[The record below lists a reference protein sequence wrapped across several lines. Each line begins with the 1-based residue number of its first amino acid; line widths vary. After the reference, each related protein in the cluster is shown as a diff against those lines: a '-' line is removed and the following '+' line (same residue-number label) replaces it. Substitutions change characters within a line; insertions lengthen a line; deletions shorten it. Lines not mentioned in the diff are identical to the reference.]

1 MLLELHIRNLAVI
14 EDARITLSPGLNV
27 FTGETGA
34 GKSLVIGAFEI
45 LLGLR
50 AATDML
56 RHGAEQG
63 LVSGLFQISHPDT
76 AFTVGKILDQ
86 DMAPGDELL
95 IVRKLFAS
103 GRTSV
108 SINGLPATNAMV
120 RRVGERLVDIHGQHD
135 HQYLLKPANQLQV
148 LDAFAR
154 CDQTRERFAA
164 RLAELRQMRRTRQE
178 LSAGSD
184 LRRQQLEL
192 YEFQADEIDT
202 IDPQP
207 GEFPELQARHRV
219 LNSIQ
224 RLQRDA
230 GQAHA
235 ALYEADNSVT
245 ERLQIIT
252 HLLLELA
259 DLDSSLQPIA
269 EQVRASTLSLQESAF
284 ELSRY
289 LDRLDY
295 DPAEAQEVEDRLNA
309 LNRLISKYGNGGL
322 DDDPIAPVLA
332 YRQQVGERIE
342 QLRAEGT
349 DLSGLDQKIQ
359 QTESELMALGSQLRT
374 ARTQAARQVIPR
386 IEAELKTLGMTEAV
400 FDIAFSEIDLKD
412 AGPTGLDAIEM
423 MIQTNPGLA
432 MQPLRKIASG
442 GEMSRVM
449 LAIKSVLAG
458 NDRISVLVFDEI
470 DANIGGRLG
479 TVIGGKL
486 RALSRGKGRPGKDTT
501 RPGRNRKSRSVK
513 KADSTISHQVLC
525 ITHLPQI
532 AAFADN
538 HLRIAKS
545 VSGHG
550 RSRLTRTTV
559 SPVTGKSRVEELAE
573 MMAGKRVT
581 DTTRKQARELLNAV
595 E

>member
-56 RHGAEQG
+56 RHGADQG
-63 LVSGLFQISHPDT
+63 LVSGLFHVNQPDT
-76 AFTVGKILDQ
+76 ALTIGRILDQ

-120 RRVGERLVDIHGQHD
+120 RQVGERLVDIHGQHD
-135 HQYLLKPANQLQV
+135 HQHLLKPANQLQV

-154 CDQTRERFAA
+154 CDQTRERFATC
-164 RLAELRQMRRTRQE
+164 LAELRQMRRMREE
-178 LSAGSD
+178 LAAGSD

-202 IDPQP
+202 LDPQP

-259 DLDSSLQPIA
+259 ELDSSLQPIA

-309 LNRLISKYGNGGL
+309 LNRLVSKYGNGAL
-322 DDDPIAPVLA
+322 DDDPIASVLT
-332 YRQQVGERIE
+332 YRQQIGEQIE

-359 QTESELMALGSQLRT
+359 QAEAELMTLGSQLRT
-374 ARTQAARQVIPR
+374 ARTRAAKRVIPL

-400 FDIAFSEIDLKD
+400 FDIVFTDIDLKD
-412 AGPTGLDAIEM
+412 AGPTGLDAVEM

-486 RALSRGKGRPGKDTT
+486 RALAHGKGT
-501 RPGRNRKSRSVK
+501 
-513 KADSTISHQVLC
+513 ALAQSTSAVDHQVLC

-545 VSGHG
+545 ISGHG
-550 RSRLTRTTV
+550 RSRQTRTTV